1 LRTLPGYDPEIAK
14 NRAEARRIMEKLGYG
29 PEKRL

>member
-1 LRTLPGYDPEIAK
+1 MGYDPEIAK
-14 NRAEARRIMEKLGYG
+14 NRPEARRIMEKLGYG